1 VYKREIATIH
11 THTAF
16 ALKSNQY
23 MRH

>member
-1 VYKREIATIH
+1 VYEREIATIH